1 MRMNEDINAI
11 YSQQNIILVN
21 QTLKKYYMQ
30 LVLQLEERENVKTLD
45 E

>member
-1 MRMNEDINAI
+1 MRMNEDMNAI
-11 YSQQNIILVN
+11 YSQQNKILVN